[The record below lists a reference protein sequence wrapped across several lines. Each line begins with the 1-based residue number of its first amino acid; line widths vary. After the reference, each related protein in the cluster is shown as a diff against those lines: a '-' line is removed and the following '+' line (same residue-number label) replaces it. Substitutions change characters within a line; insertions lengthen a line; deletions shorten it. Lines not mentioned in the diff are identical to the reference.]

1 MVQIR
6 RASLRSL
13 IQSLLLGVFCLCVS
27 AGVLAQETPK
37 LSLDVSQPLFAVMTA
52 MNACGY
58 DSDLADSSP
67 IRARVRAEVAEAVK
81 TPRAEEAQRRMCAFY
96 NEHMQPENARELAQ
110 YVSLALYLGDP
121 PAFTPIVTEADMP
134 PDALYVLGFVPLLQ
148 NFWVTADMN
157 RTWRKHE
164 HDYESLVEQFHKPVT
179 ELLFATDIYLKQPM
193 SGYVGRGFTV
203 YVEPMGPPGQVNARN
218 YGADYFMVVSPEK
231 DKLNV
236 DKIRHTYLHYILD
249 PLALKRPTDMRRISP
264 ILETVKTAPLD
275 ETYKRD
281 ITLLLTES
289 LIRAVEARLTG
300 GPKGV
305 EAPRLEK
312 VDVSMKEGFVLT
324 RYFYEQLVT
333 FEKSAIG
340 LKDAYGDWLHFLDP
354 NREIKRAQNIQF
366 AATATPEVIRASQK
380 RAGMLDVAERQ
391 LSTGNRDS
399 AEKLARQALDDK
411 IEDQGRASFILARV
425 ATARGDMKS
434 AQFYFAK
441 ALTGTKDPKVL
452 AWSNIYLGRIADIQ
466 QEREV
471 AIGHYKAAL
480 EAGEAG
486 PEAKTAAERGILQAY
501 EPPKNQKK

>member
-1 MVQIR
+1 MQ
-6 RASLRSL
+6 
-13 IQSLLLGVFCLCVS
+13 
-27 AGVLAQETPK
+27 
-37 LSLDVSQPLFAVMTA
+37 LDVSQPLFAVLTA

-67 IRARVRAEVAEAVK
+67 IRARVRAEVTEAVR
-81 TPRAEEAQRRMCAFY
+81 TPRAEEALRRMCSFY
-96 NEHMQPENARELAQ
+96 NEHMQPENSHQLAQ

-121 PAFTPIVTEADMP
+121 PAFTPNVTEADMP
-134 PDALYVLGFVPLLQ
+134 PDALYVLGLVPLLQ

-157 RTWRKHE
+157 GIWRKHE
-164 HDYESLVEQFHKPVT
+164 HEYEGIVEQYHKPVT
-179 ELLFATDIYLKQPM
+179 DTLFSTDIYLKQPM

-203 YVEPMGPPGQVNARN
+203 YVDPMGAPGQVNARN
-218 YGADYFMVVSPEK
+218 YGTDYYMVVSPGK
-231 DKLNV
+231 DELNV

-249 PLALKRPTDMRRISP
+249 PLALKRPSDMKRISP
-264 ILETVKTAPLD
+264 ILETVKTAPME

-300 GPKGV
+300 GPKGA

-312 VDVSMKEGFVLT
+312 VDASVKEGFVLT
-324 RYFYEQLVT
+324 RYFYEQLVN
-333 FEKSAIG
+333 FEKSAVG
-340 LKDAYGDWLHFLDP
+340 LKDAYGDWLHFLDA
-354 NREIKRAQNIQF
+354 NREVKRAQNIQF
-366 AATATPEVIRASQK
+366 AATATPEVVRASQK

-391 LSTGNRDS
+391 LATGNRDS

-411 IEDQGRASFILARV
+411 IEDAGRASFILARI

-434 AQFYFAK
+434 AQFYFEK

-471 AIGHYKAAL
+471 AIEHYKAAL
-480 EAGEAG
+480 AAGEAG
-486 PEAKTAAERGILQAY
+486 PEAKSAAERGITRAY
-501 EPPKNQKK
+501 EIPKDQKN